1 MIGFLQLKDNLFF
14 FSFSLAGLD
23 LDIFVVKACNVG
35 RKLVD

>member
-14 FSFSLAGLD
+14 FFSLAGLD
-23 LDIFVVKACNVG
+23 LDIFVVKSCNVG